1 MSIWSDIKAA
11 FAPPDPKRFS
21 YLGEAT
27 PGWGGEL
34 AGMPRKARERV
45 EERVIINHESGRV
58 EFREQ
63 GMQHIDVPAEL
74 TAWEREMI
82 AGGWN
87 RKKYDPNNPLY
98 SKAKAIFADYPQITR
113 IELAEKSGVNPDT
126 MKDIH
131 AIFNCA
137 FETLLRKQTVKK

>member
-1 MSIWSDIKAA
+1 MSLFSDIKAI
-11 FAPPDPKRFS
+11 FKPQDPKRFA
-21 YLGEAT
+21 YLGTPT
-27 PGWGGEL
+27 PGWNGEF

-45 EERVIINHESGRV
+45 EERVIIDHESGRV

-63 GMQHIDVPAEL
+63 GMQHIDVPKEL
-74 TAWEREMI
+74 TAWEKEMI

-98 SKAKAIFADYPQITR
+98 AKAKAIFAEYPQITR
-113 IELAEKSGVNPDT
+113 LDLAEKSGVNPDT

-131 AIFNCA
+131 AIFNCS
-137 FETLLRKQTVKK
+137 FETLLKLQTKKV